1 MPNFAPASLG
11 RRPKLGLVALAL
23 AVGLLPSDVARAQV
37 GRQAVPTITYYAAKH
52 ELYAGNYA
60 DALQDFVSETRGGIK
75 TAQSS
80 WIDSICY
87 RAMLGECYYHM
98 GNYPKAMDNYNA
110 ALRLYVA
117 FSGWMLRVQFPITI
131 GPDNSRGRQ
140 AVPWGPST
148 RQFALGRVPN
158 TMSISQGRINN
169 NQIVQQGGVV
179 QKAILFP
186 IRADEIVR
194 CTALALRRRAELM
207 GPICKHDPLTDEALA
222 SLARRPAPANHWSQ
236 AWIDLQLGL
245 AQVGAGQ
252 LAQAQQSLQRAIVVG
267 GQYDHPLTCVA
278 LLELGRIALE
288 AGDFNAAAR
297 LCLEASISAY
307 YFENVGVLT
316 EALQLGF
323 EAHVRSNQQG
333 LYPPLAMAARW
344 AATTNFRHL
353 QVWLGA
359 LTAENY
365 ALMAQPAKALGAAN
379 AARTLMGGRAMAAST
394 VAARLNYA
402 RAIIGYERGRADEG
416 TAALTAALAFQRGGG
431 SRWLYRVAVADSL
444 FAGGAITPRTAMDLY
459 AEVLRDPGA
468 KDWSAR
474 PLEALSFLAGPLELS
489 YENWFQ
495 AALLRKE
502 PAAALQIADRAR
514 RHRFYSSLPMWG
526 RVLALRGILETPPD
540 QLTPAA
546 AVQRQDL
553 LVHYPNYDRWG
564 QQAEALR
571 VELRREPLAPA
582 DEEAARKQGE
592 ALTELA
598 KLSALQEAVLREMA
612 LRREPAD
619 LIFPPLVK
627 TEDAQAKLPKGTC
640 ALVFFQTTRGLYGF
654 LLSNARYAAW
664 RIKSPAAV
672 QKALVK
678 LLRDL
683 GNYDANRELTLKDLQ
698 NDAWRTS
705 ARELSAALF
714 EDSQIDLSQGIEELV
729 IVPDGLTWYVPF
741 EALPLGAEEDAPPL
755 LSKIRVRYVPTFALA
770 APDAAPRRRGTNMAV
785 VTGKLSPGQK
795 DGFEQLALDKIRHS
809 VPEAVKLQV
818 APSAEPNWYRA
829 LIDRLVVLND
839 LTVDPAAPYA
849 WAPLAL
855 ERGRSTAGV
864 AGWFSLPW
872 GYPDQIVLPG
882 FHTAAEHAM
891 KRPSGA
897 MPGQELFLAS
907 CLLMSGGSRT
917 ILLSRW
923 RTGGETSVE
932 LAQQFVQELPYL
944 SAAEAWQR
952 SVELAKEEPLN
963 WETEPRLKRFDSPTM
978 PTAKNPFFWA
988 GYVLIDTGAEPRDPN
1003 AAPAQPAAPPVL
1015 DFNKLKEKKEAEAA
1029 KEKGEKEAEVKKE
1042 MPNDE

>member
-1 MPNFAPASLG
+1 MPNLAFASLG
-11 RRPKLGLVALAL
+11 RPKLGLVALAL
-23 AVGLLPSDVARAQV
+23 AAGMIPSAARAQLGV
-37 GRQAVPTITYYAAKH
+37 QTVPTITYYAAKS

-60 DALQDFVSETRGGIK
+60 GALQDFIGETRGGIK

-87 RAMLGECYYHM
+87 RAMLGECYYHL

-117 FSGWMLRVQFPITI
+117 FPGWMLRVRFPITI
-131 GPDNSRGRQ
+131 GPDNSRSQQ

-148 RQFALGRVPN
+148 RRFTLGLIPQ

-169 NQIVQQGGVV
+169 NGVLQRGGVV
-179 QKAILFP
+179 QQAVMFP
-186 IRADEIVR
+186 IRAGEIVR

-207 GPICKHDPLTDEALA
+207 GPICKHDPLTAEVLA
-222 SLARRPAPANHWSQ
+222 VLAQRPAPANHWSQ

-245 AQVGAGQ
+245 AQAGAGQ
-252 LAQAQQSLQRAIVVG
+252 LAQAQKSLQRAIVLA

-278 LLELGRIALE
+278 LLELGRIALD

-307 YFENVGVLT
+307 YYENTGVLT

-323 EAHVRSNQQG
+323 EAHVRSNQPG
-333 LYPPLAMAARW
+333 LYPPLALAARW
-344 AATTNFRHL
+344 AATTNLRHL
-353 QVWLGA
+353 QVWLAA

-365 ALMAQPAKALGAAN
+365 ALLAQPGKALSAAGT
-379 AARTLMGGRAMAAST
+379 APALMGGRAMASSA

-402 RAIIGYERGRADEG
+402 RAIIGYERGRPTEG
-416 TAALTAALAFQRGGG
+416 AAALTAALKFQLGGG
-431 SRWLYRVAVADSL
+431 SRWLYRVAVADGL
-444 FAGGAITPRTAMDLY
+444 FVGGAITPREAMDIY
-459 AEVLRDPGA
+459 ADVLSAPGA
-468 KDWSAR
+468 EDWRSR
-474 PLEALSFLAGPLELS
+474 PLEALSFLAGPLELA
-489 YENWFQ
+489 YENWFR

-502 PAAALQIADRAR
+502 PATALQIADRAR
-514 RHRFYSSLPMWG
+514 RHRFYASLPMWG

-546 AVQRQDL
+546 AVQKQDL
-553 LVHYPNYDRWG
+553 LVRYPNYDRWG

-571 VELRREPLAPA
+571 AQLRREPLTPA

-592 ALTELA
+592 TMAEMA
-598 KLSALQEAVLREMA
+598 KFSVLQEAVLHEMA

-619 LIFPPLVK
+619 LIFPPLRK
-627 TEDAQAKLPKGTC
+627 TSDVQARLPKGTC
-640 ALVFFQTTRGLYGF
+640 ALVFFQTTGGLYGF
-654 LLSNARYAAW
+654 LLSNQRYAAW
-664 RIKSPAAV
+664 KIQSPPAV

-698 NDAWRTS
+698 NDAWRAS
-705 ARELSAALF
+705 ARQLSAALF
-714 EDSQIDLSQGIEELV
+714 EGSQIDLSQGIEELV

-741 EALPLGAEEDAPPL
+741 ETLPLGSEDDAPPL
-755 LSKIRVRYVPTFALA
+755 LSKIRVRYAPTFALA
-770 APDAAPRRRGTNMAV
+770 APDSEPRRRGTNMAV
-785 VTGKLSPGQK
+785 TTGKLFPGQK
-795 DGFEQLALDKIRHS
+795 EDFQQLALDKIHQS

-818 APSAEPNWYRA
+818 APTARPGWYRA
-829 LIDRLVVLND
+829 LIDRLVVLRD
-839 LTVDPAAPYA
+839 LTVDPANPYA
-849 WAPLAL
+849 WAPLASDHS
-855 ERGRSTAGV
+855 RASAGV

-872 GYPDQIVLPG
+872 GYPEQIVLPG
-882 FHTAAEHAM
+882 FHSAAEHAM
-891 KRPSGA
+891 KHPTGA
-897 MPGQELFLAS
+897 APGRELFLAS
-907 CLLMSGGSRT
+907 CLLMSGGART

-952 SVELAKEEPLN
+952 SVELVKEEPLN
-963 WETEPRLKRFDSPTM
+963 WETEPRLKRFNSPTA

-988 GYVLIDTGAEPRDPN
+988 GYILIDTGAEPRDPN
-1003 AAPAQPAAPPVL
+1003 AEPAQGAAPPVL
-1015 DFNKLKEKKEAEAA
+1015 DFKQLKEKKEAEAEK
-1029 KEKGEKEAEVKKE
+1029 KEKGEKAMKE
-1042 MPNDE
+1042 EGNDE